1 MVSSFE
7 CEFSCARLR
16 CTVFILQKNF
26 YFSDSM
32 GIFESWLLSFIHKFI
47 SDIIIPLVN
56 RRILCLLLIYGCLLW
71 FSVDEVFYIKLIF
84 LVEALTTAS
93 LIQY

>member
-32 GIFESWLLSFIHKFI
+32 GIFESWLSSFIHKFI

-93 LIQY
+93 LIKY